1 MSPML
6 LVALVAVPAFV
17 LGCAI
22 GYVANGSGAVWRRR
36 FETERDYYAMFR
48 SQSERA
54 RLADARRIAA
64 LEAAPTPTHAPA
76 PEAATLADP
85 ALPLSRIR
93 GIDAALAARL
103 AALGVTRFDEIET
116 LTGED
121 EMALE
126 LQLGLPAGRIARD
139 QWRLQ
144 AMLLGSGDEAG
155 QQRLLDAV
163 TGRD

>member
-6 LVALVAVPAFV
+6 LAALVALPAFV

-64 LEAAPTPTHAPA
+64 LEAAPMPAKA
-76 PEAATLADP
+76 PEAAALADP

-93 GIDAALAARL
+93 GIDAGLAARL
-103 AALGVTRFDEIET
+103 AELGVTRFDEIET

-163 TGRD
+163 AGATGP

>member
-6 LVALVAVPAFV
+6 LAALVALPAFV

-64 LEAAPTPTHAPA
+64 LEAAPMPAHAPA
-76 PEAATLADP
+76 PEAAALADP

-93 GIDAALAARL
+93 GIDPALAARL
-103 AALGVTRFDEIET
+103 AGLGVTRFDEIET

-163 TGRD
+163 AGRD

>member
-1 MSPML
+1 ML
-6 LVALVAVPAFV
+6 LAALIAVPAFM
-17 LGCAI
+17 LGCVI

-54 RLADARRIAA
+54 RLADARRIAT
-64 LEAAPTPTHAPA
+64 LEATPLPPQSVAAQTAPH
-76 PEAATLADP
+76 ADP
-85 ALPLSRIR
+85 ALPLTRIR
-93 GIDAALAARL
+93 GIDTALAGRL
-103 AALGVTRFDEIET
+103 ATLGVTRFDEIET

-144 AMLLGSGDEAG
+144 AMLLASGDEAG
-155 QQRLLDAV
+155 QQRLLAAV
-163 TGRD
+163 AGRD